1 MMPPPY
7 PPLIETLPYYSHHM
21 VTPLAPALDHKANS
35 CQIKST
41 VPPSFL
47 MSLRPKTLPLRCFQ
61 RFQQI
66 DMTTES
72 KPLLSLFRDML
83 PRILPPIIYGG
94 MACRAKICIDV
105 HFEKAA
111 MPHLP
116 RKHTLHRDMINR
128 ILLLLAKVA
137 WRSLVL

>member
-1 MMPPPY
+1 MRAHRVPQPNPS
-7 PPLIETLPYYSHHM
+7 LIQTLPYYSHHIE
-21 VTPLAPALDHKANS
+21 TPVAPALDHKANS

-47 MSLRPKTLPLRCFQ
+47 MSLRPKTLPLRCFH

-83 PRILPPIIYGG
+83 PRILPPIIYGAI
-94 MACRAKICIDV
+94 ACRAKICIDV

-111 MPHLP
+111 MPPLP
-116 RKHTLHRDMINR
+116 RKHTLHYDMIHSV
-128 ILLLLAKVA
+128 LLLLAKVA
-137 WRSLVL
+137 W